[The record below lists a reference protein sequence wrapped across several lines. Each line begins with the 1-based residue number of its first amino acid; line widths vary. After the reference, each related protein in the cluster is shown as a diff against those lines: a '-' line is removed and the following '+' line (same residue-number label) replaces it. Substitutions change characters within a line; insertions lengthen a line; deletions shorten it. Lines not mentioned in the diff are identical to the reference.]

1 MYVDKFS
8 LSFHTK
14 YTFKQMSKYD
24 IYDEIYI
31 NAGKAIVN
39 MKSIGR
45 GVGEPGVALRRLSPA
60 EEVES
65 NGVRTRGKLP
75 PTNALDSSI
84 TPYGLR
90 SG

>member
-1 MYVDKFS
+1 
-8 LSFHTK
+8 
-14 YTFKQMSKYD
+14 MSKYD

-65 NGVRTRGKLP
+65 NGVRTRGILP
-75 PTNALDSSI
+75 PPFEKKMPAFAGVTTLLLIVLKATL
-84 TPYGLR
+84 
-90 SG
+90 